1 MVVFC
6 YVYSIMLCLFYD
18 TVFYVIVCITR
29 HQESQKRLD
38 RLAGVVRTGRHCLPL
53 KNGSWGSLGLVLWK
67 VIVVMVFYFALQ
79 PPQKLSN
86 TVP

>member
-29 HQESQKRLD
+29 QQESQKRLD
-38 RLAGVVRTGRHCLPL
+38 RLAGAARTETLSAVEERILGIIGSCVVEGNSCY
-53 KNGSWGSLGLVLWK
+53 G
-67 VIVVMVFYFALQ
+67 VFYFTLQ
-79 PPQKLSN
+79 PP
-86 TVP
+86 